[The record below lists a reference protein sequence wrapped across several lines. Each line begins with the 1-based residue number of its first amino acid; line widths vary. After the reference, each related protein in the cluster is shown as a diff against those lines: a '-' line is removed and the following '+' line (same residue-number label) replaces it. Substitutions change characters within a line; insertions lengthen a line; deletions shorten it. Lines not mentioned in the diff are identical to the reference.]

1 MSIQCHIDYLRE
13 KKHIKIL
20 TCSKILTFFFKQFD
34 EDFNQ
39 DHKEDNNLNFLKVED
54 CTVSR

>member
-20 TCSKILTFFFKQFD
+20 TCNKILTFFFKQFD

-39 DHKEDNNLNFLKVED
+39 DHK
-54 CTVSR
+54 